1 VQTLIWIK
9 QAGHPTTAESARKR
23 PFTWLIRKGAFGSKP
38 AVDRLRAA
46 QEHLEADLDAGRR
59 LIERFT
65 MPMLH

>member
-1 VQTLIWIK
+1 L
-9 QAGHPTTAESARKR
+9 EDR
-23 PFTWLIRKGAFGSKP
+23 FGSKP